1 MNPRGNAIWYV
12 VIAAMLL
19 AGAMTMRA
27 GTEHDLSQPPGPD
40 KTAYPKLP
48 SDSLPPKAMKLPVP
62 HEPFNNGWTET
73 SPADAVAAEAE
84 RRIREI
90 AAEQERE
97 TMMQNAAPPQDGVE
111 QPRY

>member
-1 MNPRGNAIWYV
+1 MEPRGSLVWYLVGAAILV
-12 VIAAMLL
+12 
-19 AGAMTMRA
+19 AGAMTLRE
-27 GTEHDLSQPPGPD
+27 GTTHDLSQPPGPD

-48 SDSLPPKAMKLPVP
+48 SDSLPRKTMGPLPN
-62 HEPFNNGWTET
+62 EPFNNGWTET

-90 AAEQERE
+90 AAEQERQS
-97 TMMQNAAPPQDGVE
+97 MMQNAPPPADDVE